1 VHTYFFSTIC
11 NEHWVLISFG
21 DICLS
26 AYPLS
31 CGYTLTIP
39 PPHTLPYY
47 LQTKYPS
54 CRLSHKTVGGGLP
67 PSERGVKTYDW
78 CAATLFVFVLITTC
92 TMVCQLDKISH
103 LTSHPHN
110 TSAATTLHSHLL
122 PTHTPAPHTHLY
134 FGYKSACPG
143 RTPGLVP
150 TVVAKDSATLHT
162 PTRLGKVYKRALVV
176 PPSSPHQS
184 VRLWGMFI
192 F

>member
-1 VHTYFFSTIC
+1 LETFVYL
-11 NEHWVLISFG
+11 LI
-21 DICLS
+21 LS
-26 AYPLS
+26 LAVILSPFPLP
-31 CGYTLTIP
+31 IP
-39 PPHTLPYY
+39 SPTTFRPNIPRVVFPTRPL
-47 LQTKYPS
+47 
-54 CRLSHKTVGGGLP
+54 GGLP